1 MGEAKR
7 RGTLE
12 QRRIESQMATA
23 EREEV
28 ERLNEL
34 AMQEADAERLKVMD
48 EEWAMKRR
56 IGAARTGRSKSRM
69 TPSLLATAL
78 MIGGMR

>member
-12 QRRIESQMATA
+12 QRRMESQMARA

-28 ERLNEL
+28 ARLKEL
-34 AMQEADAERLKVMD
+34 NRVKAEADRLRAAD

-56 IGAARTGRSKSRM
+56 IGAARTGRSKSRL

>member
-12 QRRIESQMATA
+12 QRRMESQMATA

-56 IGAARTGRSKSRM
+56 IGAARTGRSKSRL
-69 TPSLLATAL
+69 TPSLLAAAL